1 MRTLRSL
8 IALVVTCLTMS
19 AAYAAY
25 PERPVR
31 VVVPFAAGSGLDKI
45 ARATAE
51 RLSVELGQQF
61 VVENISGAGG
71 TVGVDAVLAAPRD
84 GHTLL
89 FATTGIMVINPY
101 LYKKLRHDPLKD
113 FHVVSPVQ
121 VGTNAL
127 VVRPDLPV
135 NNLKEF
141 IAYAKARP
149 GQLTYGSSGVGSSS
163 HLAGALLARMAGI
176 EFTHVPYRGSGAAA
190 ADFLGGR
197 LDFMVDASSQSVAV
211 VAAGK
216 ARVLGVTSKRRFA
229 ALQGWPAIDEV
240 GLPGFDLTIWTALM
254 APAGVPPAALQVLR
268 RATARVVADPAFG
281 QRIAPDE
288 PFRMSASEFED
299 FLGRENTKWGQLVKS
314 SGAGESQ

>member
-8 IALVVTCLTMS
+8 IVLASTCLAMS
-19 AAYAAY
+19 AIHAAY
-25 PERPVR
+25 PERSVR

-45 ARATAE
+45 ARVTAE
-51 RLSVELGQQF
+51 RLSVELGQPV

-71 TVGVDAVLAAPRD
+71 TVGADAVLAAPRD

-89 FATTGIMVINPY
+89 FATTGLMVINPH

-113 FHVVSPVQ
+113 FRVIAPVQ
-121 VGTNAL
+121 MSTNAL

-135 NNLKEF
+135 KSLTEF
-141 IAYAKARP
+141 IDYAKARP
-149 GQLTYGSSGVGSSS
+149 GQLTYGSSGVGTSS

-197 LDFMVDASSQSVAV
+197 LDFMLDATSQSAAV

-229 ALQGWPAIDEV
+229 ALQGWPALSDV
-240 GLPGFDLTIWTALM
+240 GLPGFDLTIWTVLV
-254 APAGVPPAALQVLR
+254 APTGVPPAVLQTLR
-268 RATARVVADPAFG
+268 KATAKVVADPEFG

-288 PFRMSASEFED
+288 PLRMGVAEFEE
-299 FLGRENTKWGQLVKS
+299 FLGREHTKWEQIVKS
-314 SGAGESQ
+314 SGAAQSQ